1 VVEEGTSN
9 GAESERDPQ
18 MGMPFLAHLEELRQT
33 LLRIIGAIALGGIA
47 CWVISGR
54 VLTWLINNT
63 TTTAIFL
70 KPQGAFLARLKV
82 AIVLGILLTL
92 PYSFYKLWS
101 FIGPG
106 LLDREKK
113 VVLPGVLGSVS
124 LFYLGILFSYFA
136 LTPVMVKVLMGF
148 GTANLT
154 AQTEVHFLLDLV
166 FTMGLA
172 CGLVFQ
178 MPLLAA
184 FLTGIGIVTP
194 RMFRAYWRHAIVV
207 MFIAAALL
215 TPADPLSQILL
226 ALPLVLLYMVSY
238 GVSTVI
244 HNNRM
249 RARQRQEDERRAEDE
264 REARARRPAGPEDM
278 PRDDEE
284 PDDRPPEN

>member
-1 VVEEGTSN
+1 MDTDRTT
-9 GAESERDPQ
+9 GAAPEPDAPAA
-18 MGMPFLAHLEELRQT
+18 MPFLQHLEELRQT
-33 LLRIIGAIALGGIA
+33 LLRIIAAIGIGGVA

-184 FLTGIGIVTP
+184 FLTGVGIVTP

-207 MFIAAALL
+207 MFVAAALL
-215 TPADPLSQILL
+215 TPADPLSQLLL
-226 ALPLVLLYMVSY
+226 ALPLTLLYLVSY

-244 HNNRM
+244 YNNRK
-249 RARQRQEDERRAEDE
+249 RARREREAERQAEDE
-264 REARARRPAGPEDM
+264 REAQAHRPEGDGETPPREDGSA
-278 PRDDEE
+278 
-284 PDDRPPEN
+284 DDRPPEN